1 MFKNIIDLLMI
12 LVIILF
18 SFSVLRH
25 YSSINNINDIS
36 FKRDNIENTLRN
48 KIENLPILPSNTK
61 DVIKFNSGFENE
73 IKNSEP
79 RSFWQL
85 LKLK

>member
-48 KIENLPILPSNTK
+48 KIENSFLINEEIMNKRVEELS
-61 DVIKFNSGFENE
+61 FEE
-73 IKNSEP
+73 
-79 RSFWQL
+79 L
-85 LKLK
+85 LKIYNFF